1 MNRQNDTSFQAQSN
15 GNVDHVSDTAN
26 YHILNVAASHYDD
39 IYAAEL
45 KAVVEEYE
53 TAPENKHR
61 LEKFSIEPGAHLPK
75 DLRHC
80 KDEHLN
86 NAIIKE
92 INENIELRNELEK
105 ERKDKQEQNRMSSKP
120 SLLSFLSSSPQ
131 SVKERFEQHKNN
143 KYITMFQNNTQ
154 KVIDAQINLSRSLLV
169 TKSHYSQLETMLNE
183 KNIDPSGADF
193 SAKNLFQEM
202 TSDPGFAEQVRM
214 TLAAHKAVLKDYD
227 FATSEVIDKGTLDV
241 ADTAISS
248 GFMDFMNSNED
259 VYSRQMKNLSK
270 LLEETAPQLD
280 KDYVGNVLDEK
291 SGMFDELNADAIKEF
306 VEKISK
312 LMARFTSNSTQQSQT
327 NQMQM

>member
-1 MNRQNDTSFQAQSN
+1 MERQNDTSFQAQSS

-26 YHILNVAASHYDD
+26 YHTLHIAASHYDKIHAD
-39 IYAAEL
+39 EL
-45 KAVVEEYE
+45 KAVIDEYE
-53 TAPENKHR
+53 SAPENKHR
-61 LEKFSIEPGAHLPK
+61 LEQFRIEPGAHLPK
-75 DLRHC
+75 GLRHC

-105 ERKDKQEQNRMSSKP
+105 ERKDKQEQNRMSTKP
-120 SLLSFLSSSPQ
+120 SLLAFLSSSPQ

-183 KNIDPSGADF
+183 RNINPSDTGF
-193 SAKNLFQEM
+193 NTKHLFQEM
-202 TSDPGFAEQVRM
+202 TSDPDFAEQVRM
-214 TLAAHKAVLKDYD
+214 SLAAHKAVLKDYE
-227 FATSEVIDKGTLDV
+227 FATKEVIDKGTLNV

-248 GFMDFMNSNED
+248 GFQEFMSSNEAL
-259 VYSRQMKNLSK
+259 YSKQMKNLSK

-306 VEKISK
+306 IEKITK
-312 LMARFTSNSTQQSQT
+312 LMARFTSNSSQQSQT
-327 NQMQM
+327 SQMKM